1 MTGVLTLGRDPD
13 RLHGLDDVPT
23 VVDRGDE
30 LELAQGLTV
39 SGHPVRQ
46 ATLHV
51 VTPDVDGRGVG
62 VHPGIGTPGVVSGG
76 RLGGRVV
83 PRPGPDVTRTT
94 VRASG
99 GSPSGGLQDVVPWGG
114 LGPCGDLIHV
124 TGGRG
129 LGGPLGAL
137 GPPLAPSL
145 GVTEDVGQE
154 PVRDGVI
161 GPAHPVG
168 PLLALARRDEDIGV
182 LDPGHPLRSG
192 LPVGEGGRGLRR
204 ELQALGEP
212 EVEVATTAVD
222 PLPGVGVLDAGG
234 GHGGSH
240 PRQGRISR
248 PLGPGL
254 AERVQLGHGVHVDDH
269 QPGPADLQGHVD
281 RRVRVAV
288 LAVLVDPPAEV
299 GGVVGGHVEAGGLGL
314 PGLGGLLDRLVAG
327 LGGPA
332 IGGLLA
338 TGDHQEQRQSGVGLE
353 GLGVGLEGG
362 VVGVGPWGRSEER
375 GEFR

>member
-1 MTGVLTLGRDPD
+1 M
-13 RLHGLDDVPT
+13 
-23 VVDRGDE
+23 
-30 LELAQGLTV
+30 
-39 SGHPVRQ
+39 
-46 ATLHV
+46 
-51 VTPDVDGRGVG
+51 
-62 VHPGIGTPGVVSGG
+62 
-76 RLGGRVV
+76 
-83 PRPGPDVTRTT
+83 
-94 VRASG
+94 
-99 GSPSGGLQDVVPWGG
+99 
-114 LGPCGDLIHV
+114 
-124 TGGRG
+124 
-129 LGGPLGAL
+129 
-137 GPPLAPSL
+137 
-145 GVTEDVGQE
+145 
-154 PVRDGVI
+154 
-161 GPAHPVG
+161 
-168 PLLALARRDEDIGV
+168 
-182 LDPGHPLRSG
+182 
-192 LPVGEGGRGLRR
+192 
-204 ELQALGEP
+204 
-212 EVEVATTAVD
+212 ATTAVD

-269 QPGPADLQGHVD
+269 QTGPADLQGHVD

-338 TGDHQEQRQSGVGLE
+338 TGDHQEQGQTGVGLE

-375 GEFR
+375 G